1 MCEMAEN
8 VSHREFLGIFEI
20 FRNKRYLC
28 RIGGAAI
35 ALNIG
40 SLVPDGG
47 FETFARRQNNKTS
60 RGGKTHEE
68 QEQTILNHEYT
79 RGGKV
84 GW

>member
-8 VSHREFLGIFEI
+8 VSHREFLRIFEI
-20 FRNKRYLC
+20 FPKERYLC

-47 FETFARRQNNKTS
+47 FETFARRQNKKTS
-60 RGGKTHEE
+60 KGGKTREE
-68 QEQTILNHEYT
+68 QEQTILNYE
-79 RGGKV
+79 
-84 GW
+84 